1 MRRKLQV
8 IFLFL
13 LLPLFNLAQS
23 TTAKQTIYAPATV
36 PLEALHDFKY
46 LLEKSTGENWQIQLC
61 GKNTSHGISLKLDN
75 DNAFKTKES
84 FRFQG
89 NGVDLLTIT
98 SSSPEGLVFGFY
110 KHLRQLGFQF
120 YLPGED
126 YTIIP
131 KLTNPFGTRKDI
143 VDKPFLQIRNF
154 FGTGGFG
161 TSNADPD
168 QTVEKA
174 WNLWKLRNGFGSAYA
189 LGGHRGE
196 NFVLENKETLQK
208 NPQWLSTPLKGQ
220 PSDVGIKLNYLNKE
234 ALDYYTDW
242 TIKPFTQGNFAPP
255 PPNHTELISIEPS
268 DGAGFL
274 NEYQPNKSLPSV
286 SDQVY
291 GAANVAAQK
300 LDKLFPDRPNIGV
313 NLYAYSSHAAPPSF
327 PLNPRVFVQLIPYQF
342 QNIAFG
348 PSFIKLWASKAKRF
362 GIYDYYNYADA
373 QFDLPGGMTIE
384 EAMKR
389 LVHSV
394 RAGSEGTT
402 YETSYSKFA
411 TGIPLWLL
419 GRYMADGN
427 ADWQKNLEGLTRVL
441 YGEAAPKILELF
453 QLFYNQPSFGIQYMG
468 NALKLLN
475 EAVALAT
482 DNEVHK
488 RSNELKEYL
497 QFAHLVYQSRDVKN
511 GTTYQRLLPVAEYAW
526 KLYPQKIVHS
536 YRIMQLVSYAFLNI
550 DKNDKDYA
558 LYQKLH
564 IDWFPETDRTKAA
577 WAKIRQG
584 IDLTQVNSDF
594 HSLIGKYKV
603 ADLPGS
609 YDFEKVEESISQS
622 FLPGKTMVF
631 GGGSLVRGYFGVYSD
646 KATTLTLHYK
656 IDGPKPFLTLSS
668 IDKNYLHDTAIV
680 ATKMAGT
687 IAIKLSAGETTIFLN
702 AGDECSYRIQVAITN
717 GLFFF
722 DGSPRG
728 KLAFYKAFSDPY
740 EQYTYQPA
748 FYPSHIFVPKGI
760 SSMDYKVQLNALTIT
775 SPIGRKIKSDLL
787 LSEHGGFET
796 RKFAIQ
802 SNETGKIWKAEVSG
816 NYNYNFL
823 NIPDRY
829 LLLQEK

>member
-482 DNEVHK
+482 GNEVHK
-488 RSNELKEYL
+488 RLNELKEYL

-687 IAIKLSAGETTIFLN
+687 ITIKLSAGETTIFLN